1 MIDFQQISEK
11 IQNFLQKNARNTVIV
26 CVLLIFM
33 VSAAI
38 IALCATK
45 PNQKKQAK
53 TADEQKLV
61 LEQPLLVPPGPSVPD
76 GYITTRKT
84 EKKWSEKEIEKWFTL
99 PDKAELEK
107 LGESNDKIINEIIGA
122 AP

>member
-1 MIDFQQISEK
+1 MIDFQQISET
-11 IQNFLQKNARNTVIV
+11 IRNFLQKNARNTVIL
-26 CVLLIFM
+26 CAILIFM

-38 IALCATK
+38 IALCAAGSK
-45 PNQKKQAK
+45 PQKSKKA
-53 TADEQKLV
+53 ADEQKLV

-99 PDKAELEK
+99 PDNAELEK